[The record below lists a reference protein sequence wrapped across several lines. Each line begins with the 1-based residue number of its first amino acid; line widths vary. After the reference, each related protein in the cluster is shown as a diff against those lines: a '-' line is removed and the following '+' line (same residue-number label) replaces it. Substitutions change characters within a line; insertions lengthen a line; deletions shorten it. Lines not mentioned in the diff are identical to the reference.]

1 MGHLIN
7 SFVNDVEFWYQQ
19 KGFAISATQKKVAKA
34 IAKGQSGLLNAPT
47 GSGKTFALAVPLVY
61 KISQKFKQSKA
72 TYILWITPLKA
83 LSYDTRDALQEVI
96 TGFQLP
102 WNVAVRNGDTTTSER
117 QKLKRTKP
125 AIIVITPESL
135 HLLLS
140 QQDAPSF
147 FSQINAVVVDE
158 WHELLG
164 SKRGVQVELAIAWIK
179 EQQPKLICWGISA
192 TIGNLNEATNVL
204 LFDYESPAMI
214 LDTRRKKLAVH
225 TVIHGEEVAYPRT
238 GHHGLI
244 HLEQVYHIV
253 AKAQT
258 CLVFTNTRA
267 QSEMWYRNLLET
279 FPDLAGRMALHHGSL
294 AKEVRNWV
302 EYALHEGLLKVVVCT
317 SGLDLGV
324 DFRPVDTVIQI
335 GSPKGVARFVQRA
348 GRSGHAPELPS
359 TIHFVPAN
367 SLELIEA
374 VALKESIKNNAIER
388 RVPIMLAYDTLAQFM
403 VTLACGPGLEPQ
415 KLWGM
420 VKKTNAFSNLDEEAF
435 DSVMRFVQ
443 FGGDSLHAYD
453 DYRKIEQQ
461 ADGIFKTISRKISAQ
476 HRLKIGTIFSIEGV
490 WVKDKRG
497 RVMGNVETYFISKL
511 KPGDCFHFAGKTLK
525 INKFDAQSVW
535 VETVP
540 NAKNAMT
547 PSWVGGRLSF
557 SSEITQQLHEV
568 LQNIDVLIPQYKELQ
583 QLVPLFIQQ
592 QQCSRIPGG
601 KRLLIEKVY
610 LKGATHLFVFP
621 FEGKKVN
628 EAIAM
633 LFAYRLGMIMPLS
646 FSIAANDYGFE
657 LTTDQQVTGL
667 TIDICNTLL
676 SPDNLYKDLQATHN
690 YAELLR
696 KKFTEIASVAGML
709 HKDFPGAQVKQRH
722 LQNAASLIYKVLVE
736 HEPNHI
742 LLRQA
747 AEELSFYQFDFE
759 RLHHF
764 LTKVQTHGLDLME
777 LAHLSP
783 FALPLFADRLRE
795 KLSTEEVDKQLE
807 KLLKRISG

>member
-1 MGHLIN
+1 MGQHTSSFIN
-7 SFVNDVEFWYQQ
+7 EVALWFER
-19 KGFAISATQKKVAKA
+19 KGLTISATQKRVSKAVAKG
-34 IAKGQSGLLNAPT
+34 KSGLLNAPT
-47 GSGKTFALAVPLVY
+47 GSGKTFAVAVPLVCA
-61 KISQKFKQSKA
+61 IQEDVKQAKA

-83 LSYDTRDALQEVI
+83 LSYDTRDALQEVVK
-96 TGFQLP
+96 GFDLP
-102 WNVAVRNGDTTTSER
+102 WVVSVRNGDTTTSER
-117 QKLKRTKP
+117 QKIKRKKP
-125 AIIVITPESL
+125 AILVITPESL

-140 QQDAPSF
+140 QQDALSF
-147 FSQINAVVVDE
+147 FGQIKAIIVDE

-164 SKRGVQVELAIAWIK
+164 SKRGVQVELAVAWIK
-179 EQQPKLICWGISA
+179 QCQPTVLCWGISA
-192 TIGNLNEATNVL
+192 TIGNLIEASNVL
-204 LFDYESPAMI
+204 LHDFAKTEMI
-214 LDTRRKKLAVH
+214 QDKRRKKLFVH
-225 TVIHGEEVAYPRT
+225 TVLHTEEGAFPRT

-244 HLEQVYHIV
+244 HLERVYRII
-253 AKAQT
+253 AQSQT

-267 QSEMWYRNLLET
+267 QSEMWYRNLLESY
-279 FPDLAGRMALHHGSL
+279 PDLAGRMALHHGSL
-294 AKEVRNWV
+294 AKEIRSWV

-324 DFRPVDTVIQI
+324 DFRPVDTVVQI

-348 GRSGHAPELPS
+348 GRSGHAPTLPAV
-359 TIHFVPAN
+359 IHFVPAN

-374 VALKESIKNNAIER
+374 VALKESIKNQAIER
-388 RVPIMLAYDTLAQFM
+388 RIPVVLAYDTLAQFM
-403 VTLACGPGLEPQ
+403 VTLACGPGLFPEE
-415 KLWGM
+415 LFHLAT
-420 VKKTNAFSNLDEEAF
+420 KTHAFAQLDVATF
-435 DSVMRFVQ
+435 DAVMRFVQ

-461 ADGIFKTISRKISAQ
+461 VDGIFKTISRKITAQ
-476 HRLKIGTIFSIEGV
+476 HRLKIGTIVSIEGV
-490 WVKDKRG
+490 WVKDRRG

-535 VETVP
+535 VEPVS
-540 NAKNAMT
+540 NAKNALT
-547 PSWVGGRLSF
+547 PSWIGGRLSF
-557 SSEITQQLHEV
+557 SSEITHQLHEV
-568 LQNIDVLIPQYKELQ
+568 LQNIDVLIPQYRELQ
-583 QLVPLFIQQ
+583 QLVPLFVQQ
-592 QQCSRIPGG
+592 QKYTRIPGG

-696 KKFTEIASVAGML
+696 KKFTEIASIAGML

-764 LTKVQTHGLDLME
+764 LTKVQTYGLDLME
-777 LAHLSP
+777 LPHLSP

-807 KLLKRISG
+807 KLLKRILA